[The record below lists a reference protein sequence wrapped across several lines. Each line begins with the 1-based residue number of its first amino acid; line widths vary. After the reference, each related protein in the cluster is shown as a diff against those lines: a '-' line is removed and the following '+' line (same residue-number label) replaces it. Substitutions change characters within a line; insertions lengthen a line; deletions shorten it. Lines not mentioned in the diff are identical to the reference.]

1 MLTKF
6 LMYVENYVLAISLIA
21 VIFLTS
27 YWSDGIQNLN
37 YWEYYTGIS
46 FQVLLIVVVILLIV
60 SFIIT
65 KILRSRGILQNGTLV
80 VYSLVIIVLTIWLMV
95 DCLQMPFI
103 QRQWLTGILP
113 PPIYFTWKIYMII
126 FSYLILGMMLVH
138 FMYIAYSVFR
148 LILVPPVQ
156 NMILVEEA

>member
-6 LMYVENYVLAISLIA
+6 LMYAENYVLVISLIA